1 MLFLVKVICAVL
13 VCWSVLIVGVVPVV
27 AHNGHNPQQ
36 VGTVVST
43 NQIDPPT
50 VADVR
55 ARDNL
60 VFAQEGL
67 LNSYR
72 CRFGIDIGVVPG
84 GCRDGKP
91 ARTLTQPQ
99 PFLGQPTSLG
109 IAQRD
114 RLIEAQEWQLNTIRC
129 RFGID
134 MSIVPGLCSRQ
145 DVAVSA
151 QKPLIVVPPQAPS
164 GKCASYIGAGIYD
177 WEQQCAWREHYLD
190 KTHNYSVSDGEA
202 AKLLRRIW
210 EEVDVAG
217 KPAEPPTAALVP
229 SGTECAAGGTIGC
242 YRHSLHHIDRLDSFL
257 LVLLHETAH
266 ALIAD
271 HPSLKSCSNL
281 DDDTYQACV
290 HNDIFRCV
298 ADHLY
303 VTYALIPTGG
313 VCGATNGS
321 TVAPNPTPAPQTGN
335 WESRMFDTIWYAQVE
350 DILENGVYLQVV
362 CGIADGDVYVWVDTG
377 EKLWSARTVVN
388 GGYDARPY
396 GWLDWSDVRRDQH
409 LRDNV
414 VWIDLIP
421 GSDFVSVA
429 DDDDIRNIVN
439 LLRISPLSEIL
450 IWAEVQVGRDT
461 SALWAFPLEQA
472 VAHIDPVLDKCGWVE
487 VDEELQPTPTSAS
500 TEPFSFQFRC
510 IELSWSNTPR
520 LEVLWNAGQSNFDY
534 ETRRFDLEIRE
545 QSSGRT
551 VKASSYAFKSS
562 RDEWQSIFSAD
573 PNSGEVYEMRA
584 RETELSEPV
593 SAWSAWETSNRCP

>member
-1 MLFLVKVICAVL
+1 
-13 VCWSVLIVGVVPVV
+13 
-27 AHNGHNPQQ
+27 
-36 VGTVVST
+36 
-43 NQIDPPT
+43 
-50 VADVR
+50 
-55 ARDNL
+55 
-60 VFAQEGL
+60 
-67 LNSYR
+67 
-72 CRFGIDIGVVPG
+72 
-84 GCRDGKP
+84 
-91 ARTLTQPQ
+91 
-99 PFLGQPTSLG
+99 
-109 IAQRD
+109 
-114 RLIEAQEWQLNTIRC
+114 
-129 RFGID
+129 

-145 DVAVSA
+145 DIAISA

-229 SGTECAAGGTIGC
+229 SGTECAAGETIGC

-303 VTYALIPTGG
+303 VTYANIPTAG
-313 VCGATNGS
+313 VCG
-321 TVAPNPTPAPQTGN
+321 TVGVAGPTPTSRPSITPSPSTRNWGTEVNDRGELRAGVEELSGNGWLIVRCNNNSEVDVLVFAGTPSGAKVWDNTTSEVRGSYIVLPEDWIDWTDNKRDRYVDSNLVWLEWKTRSFNATIFAPDD
-335 WESRMFDTIWYAQVE
+335 ETIEDLV
-350 DILENGVYLQVV
+350 DILRRSKLARLAIYSE
-362 CGIADGDVYVWVDTG
+362 VDFG
-377 EKLWSARTVVN
+377 EDES
-388 GGYDARPY
+388 G
-396 GWLDWSDVRRDQH
+396 
-409 LRDNV
+409 
-414 VWIDLIP
+414 VWIFPIQGAFNHVD
-421 GSDFVSVA
+421 
-429 DDDDIRNIVN
+429 
-439 LLRISPLSEIL
+439 
-450 IWAEVQVGRDT
+450 QV
-461 SALWAFPLEQA
+461 
-472 VAHIDPVLDKCGWVE
+472 INKCGWVE
-487 VDEELQPTPTSAS
+487 VDDDPQPTSTPTPRPIPTPRLTPTSAS

-510 IELSWSNTPR
+510 REPALYRGTVIRPSSLDALWST
-520 LEVLWNAGQSNFDY
+520 GQSNFDY
-534 ETRRFDLEIRE
+534 ETRRFELEIRE
-545 QSSGRT
+545 QSSGR
-551 VKASSYAFKSS
+551 VVVASEYVLKWSVGW
-562 RDEWQSIFSAD
+562 ETIHSAS